1 MMSIRR
7 LSKTLLK
14 PVVIILILGL
24 CIGLFYAIPRFN
36 TVDSSYLY
44 KGPAARVNGQTIK
57 DEDFNEIYVRYLR
70 QAGGYLSEE
79 EMKVQTMEYLIESEL
94 VRQAVKEQKVEISAA
109 EIDKFLEDV
118 KTYNQI
124 KSDEELKMLI
134 SQVGAKNLKAFK
146 EMLRE
151 ILAEQKLYAQLA
163 KEAKLEVSEEEVK
176 EHFETMDLSHIL
188 IATDSLVTEKP
199 SSPEAAL
206 KKAQEVYRK
215 LQAGEKFEDLAKEYS
230 DDASNKEQG
239 GLLGT
244 ASVAY
249 FKSVFV
255 PEFVDAALKLKAGE
269 YSAPVKTEFGYHL
282 IKMNERKYAQ
292 GEEWEAAKER
302 IRTELYAQ
310 KFQMEKRQE
319 WIKNLRENE
328 AKIEILD
335 PMLLGYSLAEKEK
348 WAEAAQA
355 YEKALTDKRY
365 KNKLNTFLAL
375 ANVYKEAKNFD
386 AALNVFNRLPKE
398 FANDFAV
405 PMVKAE
411 IYAAQE
417 KKEEAKQALLEAQ
430 AKAGDE
436 LMLLRQVLEKMQE
449 LGLTAET
456 EALQEKIEALEAK
469 FQAEQ
474 EELTRIILEEQERIN
489 SQQSEIFET
498 PSAEK

>member
-1 MMSIRR
+1 MSEVLRDLVVS
-7 LSKTLLK
+7 LSLNSDNFSRNITS
-14 PVVIILILGL
+14 I
-24 CIGLFYAIPRFN
+24 N
-36 TVDSSYLY
+36 
-44 KGPAARVNGQTIK
+44 
-57 DEDFNEIYVRYLR
+57 R
-70 QAGGYLSEE
+70 QVEE
-79 EMKVQTMEYLIESEL
+79 AESEF
-94 VRQAVKEQKVEISAA
+94 RRAA
-109 EIDKFLEDV
+109 AGVDGFE
-118 KTYNQI
+118 KTVAGTQ
-124 KSDEELKMLI
+124 
-134 SQVGAKNLKAFK
+134 
-146 EMLRE
+146 
-151 ILAEQKLYAQLA
+151 AQL
-163 KEAKLEVSEEEVK
+163 S
-176 EHFETMDLSHIL
+176 
-188 IATDSLVTEKP
+188 SLAQKF
-199 SSPEAAL
+199 AAQ
-206 KKAQEVYRK
+206 KNAVAQYER
-215 LQAGEKFEDLAKEYS
+215 
-230 DDASNKEQG
+230 
-239 GLLGT
+239 
-244 ASVAY
+244 
-249 FKSVFV
+249 
-255 PEFVDAALKLKAGE
+255 AL
-269 YSAPVKTEFGYHL
+269 
-282 IKMNERKYAQ
+282 
-292 GEEWEAAKER
+292 EAAKER

-498 PSAEK
+498 PSAEN